1 MGKFKECPKYNVIS
15 IRVSDEEKAYL
26 DELTKRDRTTISNLM
41 REAMHRLYPIYDV
54 AAEAALSQ
62 GADGQ

>member
-1 MGKFKECPKYNVIS
+1 MGKVKKCPKYNVIS
-15 IRVSDEEKAYL
+15 IRVSDGEKAYL

-41 REAMHRLYPIYDV
+41 REAMHRLCLIYAV
-54 AAEAALSQ
+54 AAEAQ